1 MRFVMAGL
9 AGVCCMQTGCAPMY
23 SVSSP
28 SALSTGL
35 VYHLPK
41 TVYKVSIKAKDSA
54 VQVLVTPEI
63 HPDVPSFTIHPDR
76 NSAFERDQVYE
87 VSSKGLL
94 TSASSE
100 DIGKLP
106 DILSEAARSAV
117 ALSHASTLSPLKT
130 MGVRGDEETVSDN
143 EYKHFME
150 LLLKSN
156 VEFTVAPGTGRK
168 EFSFPGEG
176 GSFVLVVDP
185 PDRGGH
191 PLDENDIR
199 TSLKEAGSRWKRN
212 SSNGVD
218 ETILASGVIAR
229 PLTSGDLSYMIFI
242 KPEAINSYRQGVVD
256 DVAKKQAKALGLVDH
271 WREKEVVSEA
281 QRRRFEA
288 ETEIAILKDTRE
300 GLELNRE
307 RAAECAANV
316 TNNPATA
323 AGEIEK
329 MTQLRPD
336 VQRSDA
342 FLKSYGEALDAV
354 RAAPPAQLN
363 DAQKKTIVDKTVLLK
378 TVIQQ
383 AVDAAIAAVDAK
395 SKARK
400 DALALLESAKRDISS
415 TRSGVV
421 EATRRVALVGSSQT
435 VSMVD
440 TTRAQLVPLRRNV
453 FGESVNTITLVD
465 GVVTKQ
471 DIDEKSELY
480 GAVGIPLKVVE
491 AIFDTTSS
499 LWTKKQEG
507 IAAQTEYVKAQTEL
521 IKAQAALEEARKPDG
536 GSTGN

>member
-1 MRFVMAGL
+1 MPG
-9 AGVCCMQTGCAPMY
+9 
-23 SVSSP
+23 
-28 SALSTGL
+28 
-35 VYHLPK
+35 
-41 TVYKVSIKAKDSA
+41 
-54 VQVLVTPEI
+54 
-63 HPDVPSFTIHPDR
+63 
-76 NSAFERDQVYE
+76 
-87 VSSKGLL
+87 
-94 TSASSE
+94 
-100 DIGKLP
+100 
-106 DILSEAARSAV
+106 ARS
-117 ALSHASTLSPLKT
+117 
-130 MGVRGDEETVSDN
+130 SDGGAFVVGSLVN
-143 EYKHFME
+143 
-150 LLLKSN
+150 
-156 VEFTVAPGTGRK
+156 
-168 EFSFPGEG
+168 G
-176 GSFVLVVDP
+176 GSF
-185 PDRGGH
+185 
-191 PLDENDIR
+191 I
-199 TSLKEAGSRWKRN
+199 
-212 SSNGVD
+212 
-218 ETILASGVIAR
+218 
-229 PLTSGDLSYMIFI
+229 SYAAMADV
-242 KPEAINSYRQGVVD
+242 EAI
-256 DVAKKQAKALGLVDH
+256 
-271 WREKEVVSEA
+271 
-281 QRRRFEA
+281 
-288 ETEIAILKDTRE
+288 
-300 GLELNRE
+300 
-307 RAAECAANV
+307 AAECAANV